1 MRWTKFGLVAG
12 AIFLGFGLW
21 VVSRGNRG
29 LGEVLI
35 AIVALT
41 LLVAGGNW
49 LNDWLGIKRKPQ
61 EFNRPDRSASETD
74 ER

>member
-1 MRWTKFGLVAG
+1 VVAG
-12 AIFLGFGLW
+12 AVFVGFGLW
-21 VVSRGNRG
+21 AASRGNQG

-35 AIVALT
+35 VFVALV

-61 EFNRPDRSASETD
+61 EFNSPDRSANETE